1 MIQVQLNL
9 PTTTNSG
16 KSTKKI
22 LDKLEIETCQKFG
35 GITVFKIPLIFRLRL
50 ALFKIFN
57 VKNAEG
63 LWLDKNK
70 LYRDKIKIFEIAIE
84 KKDKKKFLAMCQKY
98 AIQTEQIAYYVVINN
113 KPKIINT

>member
-35 GITVFKIPLIFRLRL
+35 GMTVFKIPLIFRLRL

-70 LYRDKIKIFEIAIE
+70 LYRDKIKIFQIAIE
-84 KKDKKKFLAMCQKY
+84 KKDKKKFVAMCKKY
-98 AIQTEQIAYYVVINN
+98 GKLTKQLAIYLVINN
-113 KPKIINT
+113 KPKIINI

>member
-22 LDKLEIETCQKFG
+22 LDKLEIETCKKFG
-35 GITVFKIPLIFRLRL
+35 GVTT
-50 ALFKIFN
+50 FN
-57 VKNAEG
+57 GVGK
-63 LWLDKNK
+63 WVDKNK
-70 LYRDKIKIFEIAIE
+70 LYFDKLKIFQVAID
-84 KKDKKKFLAMCQKY
+84 KKNKKKFLAMCKKY
-98 AIQTEQIAYYVVINN
+98 AIKTRQKAYYVVINN

>member
-35 GITVFKIPLIFRLRL
+35 GVTTFNGVGKWVDKDKLYFDKL
-50 ALFKIFN
+50 KIFQ
-57 VKNAEG
+57 VAIDEKN
-63 LWLDKNK
+63 
-70 LYRDKIKIFEIAIE
+70 
-84 KKDKKKFLAMCQKY
+84 KKKFLAMCKKY
-98 AIQTEQIAYYVVINN
+98 AIKTKQKAYYVVINN